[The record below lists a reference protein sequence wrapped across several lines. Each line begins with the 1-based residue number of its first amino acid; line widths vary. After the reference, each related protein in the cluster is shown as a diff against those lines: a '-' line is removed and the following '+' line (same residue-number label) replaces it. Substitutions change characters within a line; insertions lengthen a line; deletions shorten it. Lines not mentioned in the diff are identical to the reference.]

1 MFVLLQLTQPIR
13 PKGMLQRAV
22 DLYLESGKTVISAT
36 RMRNM
41 QWRVLNENGCW
52 SAKDEEPVLFYDGRI
67 YVWGDGEKYDHN
79 SIEKPHAV
87 LSYDGTQLV
96 DVDYKEDFEELFL
109 LNRDLANLK

>member
-52 SAKDEEPVLFYDGRI
+52 SAKDEETVLFYDGRI
-67 YVWGDGEKYDHN
+67 YVWGDGEKCDHN

>member
-1 MFVLLQLTQPIR
+1 MR
-13 PKGMLQRAV
+13 P
-22 DLYLESGKTVISAT
+22 
-36 RMRNM
+36 
-41 QWRVLNENGCW
+41 
-52 SAKDEEPVLFYDGRI
+52 
-67 YVWGDGEKYDHN
+67 N